1 MFGLGLPYKI
11 LAGAL
16 AFILVIG
23 GAYMKGH
30 GDGRAK
36 EAAVSATWKSNARQW
51 KANSGVWK
59 ARFTAEADQRA
70 AEFQKAVDA
79 VSDVERACIGRVRA
93 ARQSEAALRKLVARP
108 VAVDPQGCPAP
119 VIWRESDLRPVLR
132 PEVR

>member
-1 MFGLGLPYKI
+1 MLGLYK
-11 LAGAL
+11 LAGGAVAVAL
-16 AFILVIG
+16 VLG

-36 EAAVSATWKSNARQW
+36 EAAVSATWKANAHQW
-51 KANSGVWK
+51 KANSTAWRG
-59 ARFTAEADQRA
+59 RYTAEAGQRA

-79 VSDVERACIGRVRA
+79 VSDVERACIGRVKA